1 MSVCCSP
8 AFAKPGAYS
17 FCIVECFVYVVIKDR
32 CVFIVFKMGESTI
45 AIKSKLKR
53 CQCIVHKQS
62 RPRLYRLADMVWM
75 ARHRNW
81 FQYFVSFVW
90 FFSDHKANYARL
102 VRAFPQPSQDGGFEV
117 DVSDSPVPSNR
128 ARSRSF
134 TTHYQAGDIYMAKLF
149 RAATGLKLAR
159 PLTTFVISRLL

>member
-1 MSVCCSP
+1 M
-8 AFAKPGAYS
+8 F
-17 FCIVECFVYVVIKDR
+17 VIKDR

-102 VRAFPQPSQDGGFEV
+102 VRTFPQHHRMVGSKSMLVIRRFQATEPEVEASQLIIK
-117 DVSDSPVPSNR
+117 R
-128 ARSRSF
+128 
-134 TTHYQAGDIYMAKLF
+134 
-149 RAATGLKLAR
+149 
-159 PLTTFVISRLL
+159 VISIWQSYSEPRLA